1 MRLSEV
7 PRTALSAET
16 GMLKKVKS
24 SDNGQL
30 NQDTESGRNGE
41 LKIVKKTLSA
51 GILRG

>member
-7 PRTALSAET
+7 PRTALFAET

-30 NQDTESGRNGE
+30 NQDKVEFTGGIGKNYGIQEKLG
-41 LKIVKKTLSA
+41 VKNS
-51 GILRG
+51 